1 MKTTNTNKNAR
12 RHQTEMPP
20 IEDFI
25 PKGHRMIE
33 GDHPAM
39 MSDEELLKHVSLSF
53 GRTGGPGGQHRNRK
67 ATACTATHV
76 PTDITG
82 TATERR
88 RQSENRSL
96 SISRL
101 RRTLAIILRRKM
113 DTNSWTCS
121 ALWGGRQ
128 QGDQLPI
135 NPKHRD
141 YPHLLAEALDLLFAF
156 DFDLTAT
163 AACASLSSSQI
174 VKLLAHDKQAMVW
187 VNEQREER
195 GLSPLKS

>member
-1 MKTTNTNKNAR
+1 MRTMNTNKHNR
-12 RHQTEMPP
+12 RNQPSLPP

-39 MSDEELLKHVSLSF
+39 LSDEELLKQISFSF

-76 PTDITG
+76 PTDVSG

-88 RQSENRSL
+88 RQSENRAL
-96 SISRL
+96 SVSRL
-101 RRTLAIILRRKM
+101 RRALAITLRRQLDQTMWK
-113 DTNSWTCS
+113 CS
-121 ALWGGRQ
+121 EIWDGRQ
-128 QGDQLPI
+128 QGTQLPI

-141 YPHLLAEALDLLFAF
+141 YPHLLAETLDLLFAW
-156 DFDLTAT
+156 DFDMSTASFH
-163 AACASLSSSQI
+163 AGVSSSQLL
-174 VKLLAHDKQAMVW
+174 KLISHDKQALAW
-187 VNEQREER
+187 VNEQREDR
-195 GLSPLKS
+195 GLSPYKS

>member
-1 MKTTNTNKNAR
+1 MRTTNTNNNSR
-12 RHQTEMPP
+12 RQQTALPP
-20 IEDFI
+20 IEDFM

-33 GDHPAM
+33 GHHPAM
-39 MSDEELLKHVSLSF
+39 MSKEDLLKQVSLSF

-76 PTDITG
+76 PTDISG

-96 SISRL
+96 SVSRL
-101 RRTLAIILRRKM
+101 RKTLAIILRRTI
-113 DTNSWTCS
+113 DTDNWTCS
-121 ALWGGRQ
+121 ELWAGRQ
-128 QGDQLPI
+128 QGEQLPI
-135 NPKHRD
+135 NPKHQD

-156 DFDLTAT
+156 DFDISSTAT
-163 AACASLSSSQI
+163 CASLSSSQI
-174 VKLLAHDKQAMVW
+174 VKLIAHDKQALNW
-187 VNEQREER
+187 VNEQRKER

>member
-1 MKTTNTNKNAR
+1 MRTTNTNKNGR
-12 RHQTEMPP
+12 RNQTALPP

-25 PKGHRMIE
+25 PKGHRFIE

-39 MSDEELLKHVSLSF
+39 MSEENLLKEVSLSF

-88 RQSENRSL
+88 RQSENRTL
-96 SISRL
+96 SVSRL
-101 RRTLAIILRRKM
+101 RRTLAIILRRKI
-113 DTNSWTCS
+113 DTRKWTCS
-121 ALWGGRQ
+121 DLWRERQ
-128 QGDQLPI
+128 QGEQLPI

-141 YPHLLAEALDLLFAF
+141 YPHLLAESLDLLFAF
-156 DFDLTAT
+156 DFDLAAT

-174 VKLLAHDKQAMVW
+174 VKLIAHDKQALAW

-195 GLSPLKS
+195 DLSPLKS

>member
-1 MKTTNTNKNAR
+1 MRTTNTNRNA
-12 RHQTEMPP
+12 RHQTALPP

-33 GDHPAM
+33 GNHPAM
-39 MSDEELLKHVSLSF
+39 MSDEELLKQVSLSF
-53 GRTGGPGGQHRNRK
+53 GRTGGPGGQHRDRK
-67 ATACTATHV
+67 ATACTATHIQ
-76 PTDITG
+76 TDISG

-101 RRTLAIILRRKM
+101 RRNLAIILRRKL
-113 DTNSWTCS
+113 DTERWFCS
-121 ALWGGRQ
+121 ELWGSRQ
-128 QGDQLPI
+128 QGGRLPI

-156 DFDLTAT
+156 DFDLSSTAT
-163 AACASLSSSQI
+163 CASLSSSQI
-174 VKLLAHDKQAMVW
+174 VKLIAHDKQALAW

-195 GLSPLKS
+195 GLSPVKS